1 MNENPANVLVIEGLV
16 VQLPETRV
24 SPAGIPISRFNIEHQ
39 SVCAEAGMSREVRF
53 KLGIVASG
61 KDLQSAV
68 GMLSTDSPVRVQGFM
83 ARAGYRSDENRLLL
97 HAQSIQILNDADR

>member
-24 SPAGIPISRFNIEHQ
+24 SPAGIPISRFSIEHQ
-39 SVCAEAGMSREVRF
+39 SVCEEAGMSREVRF
-53 KLGIVASG
+53 RLGIVASG
-61 KDLQSAV
+61 KDLQPV
-68 GMLSTDSPVRVQGFM
+68 LGMLSSNSLVRVQGFM
-83 ARAGYRSDENRLLL
+83 ARAGYRTDENRLLL

>member
-1 MNENPANVLVIEGLV
+1 MNDSQANVLVIEGLV

-39 SVCAEAGMSREVRF
+39 SMCEEAGMSREVRF

-61 KDLQSAV
+61 KALQPMIGALGISS
-68 GMLSTDSPVRVQGFM
+68 LVRVQGFM
-83 ARAGYRSDENRLLL
+83 ARAGYRSEENRLLL